1 MSGRTMTEIKYYGIR
16 DIKIK
21 IHHTDLDLEKDT
33 PDLHSKINSKGP
45 TIDGGKMTVKMTMIT
60 GTEGDI

>member
-21 IHHTDLDLEKDT
+21 IHHTDPDLEKNII
-33 PDLHSKINSKGP
+33 DLHPEIDSKGP
-45 TIDGGKMTVKMTMIT
+45 TRDGGKITVKMTMMK